1 MVSLMSKKI
10 LAIVEGEKKEPE
22 ILRRVFD
29 ISGLKQREIVPYKT
43 NIYDLYDRL
52 YGEYR
57 NAIDEID
64 IQEFLREIHP
74 EPEMQSILDE
84 HFTDILL
91 IFDFDPQDNRYSAD
105 KLLRLLEIFKESTQM
120 GRLYI
125 NYPMVE
131 SFYHFCSLK
140 DNSFLQAMFNLK
152 EISSG
157 SIYKEKVNKLT
168 CIHQLRDVS
177 KKELAYMIR
186 LILKKVNLI
195 CARECKSAELAD
207 DLMDVAECQISR
219 LKANQEMYVL
229 NTCILYVYEY
239 NPSMLDWLDRK

>member
-1 MVSLMSKKI
+1 MSKKI

-43 NIYDLYDRL
+43 DIYDLYDRL

-74 EPEMQSILDE
+74 EPEMQSKLDE

-91 IFDFDPQDNRYSAD
+91 IFDFDPQDDRYSAD

-131 SFYHFCSLK
+131 SFYHFCSLE

-239 NPSMLDWLDRK
+239 NPRMLDWLDRK

>member
-1 MVSLMSKKI
+1 MSKKI

-29 ISGLKQREIVPYKT
+29 ISSLKQRKIVPYKT

-91 IFDFDPQDNRYSAD
+91 IFDFDPQDDRYSAD

-140 DNSFLQAMFNLK
+140 DDSFLQAMFNLK

-168 CIHQLRDVS
+168 CIHQLRAVS
-177 KKELAYMIR
+177 KKELAPMIR

-195 CARECKSAELAD
+195 CARKCKSAELAD
-207 DLMDVAECQISR
+207 DLMDVAKRQISR

>member
-1 MVSLMSKKI
+1 M
-10 LAIVEGEKKEPE
+10 
-22 ILRRVFD
+22 
-29 ISGLKQREIVPYKT
+29 PYKT

-186 LILKKVNLI
+186 LILK
-195 CARECKSAELAD
+195 R
-207 DLMDVAECQISR
+207 
-219 LKANQEMYVL
+219 
-229 NTCILYVYEY
+229 
-239 NPSMLDWLDRK
+239 

>member
-1 MVSLMSKKI
+1 MSKKI

-52 YGEYR
+52 YREYR

-74 EPEMQSILDE
+74 EPEMQSKLDE

-91 IFDFDPQDNRYSAD
+91 IFDFDPQDDRYSAD

-131 SFYHFCSLK
+131 SFYHFCSLE

-177 KKELAYMIR
+177 KKELAPMIR

-195 CARECKSAELAD
+195 CARKCKSAELAD

>member
-52 YGEYR
+52 YGEYG

-105 KLLRLLEIFKESTQM
+105 KLLRLLKIFKESTQM

-131 SFYHFCSLK
+131 SFYHLCLSFSSA
-140 DNSFLQAMFNLK
+140 SFLPLYYNHTLLLHAVHLDAEGLFEADMAH
-152 EISSG
+152 I
-157 SIYKEKVNKLT
+157 
-168 CIHQLRDVS
+168 LRFFHGFH
-177 KKELAYMIR
+177 
-186 LILKKVNLI
+186 
-195 CARECKSAELAD
+195 
-207 DLMDVAECQISR
+207 
-219 LKANQEMYVL
+219 
-229 NTCILYVYEY
+229 
-239 NPSMLDWLDRK
+239 